1 MMLRMCIGCAMAA
14 TSAATGF
21 RTWLQT
27 RGFSWLTPRRIR
39 ALTVAAMSAAAIVTT
54 VGMSGTTPPSS
65 HPSSRTSALARSTR

>member
-1 MMLRMCIGCAMAA
+1 MMRSMCIGCAMAA

-39 ALTVAAMSAAAIVTT
+39 SLTVTAMSAAAIVTT
-54 VGMSGTTPPSS
+54 VGMSGATPPSS
-65 HPSSRTSALARSTR
+65 HVSNHAPALARAAR